1 MANLHLQ
8 LNQQHQC
15 VSLAGSSEY
24 QHRLQK
30 FQSEQYVTIS
40 LTWNMLPLY
49 IWDFQF
55 GSFVVFDVVDESV
68 LPENAQSS
76 SLPPFICILIV
87 GYGFLVS
94 YLQDSDWYVWY
105 FLPHWLS
112 ILLACLLAGCGL
124 SIKSPA
130 WGLLVWDKILT
141 FQENTAAGIE
151 CHTCALPSWEAKE

>member
-1 MANLHLQ
+1 
-8 LNQQHQC
+8 
-15 VSLAGSSEY
+15 
-24 QHRLQK
+24 
-30 FQSEQYVTIS
+30 
-40 LTWNMLPLY
+40 
-49 IWDFQF
+49 
-55 GSFVVFDVVDESV
+55 
-68 LPENAQSS
+68 
-76 SLPPFICILIV
+76 LIV